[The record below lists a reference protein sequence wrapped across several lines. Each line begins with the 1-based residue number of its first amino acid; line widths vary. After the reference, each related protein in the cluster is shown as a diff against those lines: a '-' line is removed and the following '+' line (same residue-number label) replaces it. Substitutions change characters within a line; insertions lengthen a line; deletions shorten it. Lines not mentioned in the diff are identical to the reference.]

1 MLVKKYLLLPR
12 ITREMLRNYKFP
24 NNTITRKNT
33 SRFKVPD
40 FADILITNH
49 SKKEKKPSIRIGR
62 GAFSALE
69 GKNEEEFS
77 VFNYLIYPKDVPKE
91 LHLSAIRYNENKG
104 LFYVIPAEKQVINN
118 ALKNNDAQLFI
129 VANAVQLFSQQS
141 KFVQFIIELRE
152 KIGYQKIIYLP
163 CVGDPTSFAL
173 LTYMGVDLFDS
184 MAPII
189 DARNEVLL
197 FPEGNYKKN
206 ELKELPCSCP
216 SCNNT
221 SPDEMSYSDILD
233 HNYFA
238 VLNEIKHVRNA
249 IESGSL
255 RELVET
261 RVRVNPTLTAM
272 LRILDFD
279 YLKYLE
285 ERTPIVR
292 KNKLLATTKESL
304 FRPEIKR
311 FQERVLKRYEKP
323 NSAKILLLL
332 PCSAKKPYSFSK
344 SHKLFREQLFNT
356 ENPYVVHEVI
366 VTSPLGLVPR
376 ELELTY
382 PASKYDIAVTGK
394 WDEDEK
400 KMIRE
405 LLQQYLVINTYEKII
420 VHLPQAILDFVA
432 DLLKSSKI
440 TCIESPTSRES
451 LDKLSDIL
459 KKTTDQ
465 YDFVESSRRMQENI
479 NSIAT
484 FQFGKEIAHRLLKDT
499 RIKGKY
505 PYQKIM
511 HNNNQLGMITEERG
525 LISLTI
531 AGAERIADFGKY
543 WVEIYTD
550 FTLKGSVFAPGVKDA
565 DESIRIGDE
574 IIVLRNNKVC
584 GVGIALMNGKE
595 MKESDHGEAIKTR
608 HRV

>member
-1 MLVKKYLLLPR
+1 
-12 ITREMLRNYKFP
+12 
-24 NNTITRKNT
+24 
-33 SRFKVPD
+33 
-40 FADILITNH
+40 
-49 SKKEKKPSIRIGR
+49 
-62 GAFSALE
+62 
-69 GKNEEEFS
+69 
-77 VFNYLIYPKDVPKE
+77 
-91 LHLSAIRYNENKG
+91 
-104 LFYVIPAEKQVINN
+104 
-118 ALKNNDAQLFI
+118 
-129 VANAVQLFSQQS
+129 
-141 KFVQFIIELRE
+141 
-152 KIGYQKIIYLP
+152 
-163 CVGDPTSFAL
+163 
-173 LTYMGVDLFDS
+173 
-184 MAPII
+184 
-189 DARNEVLL
+189 
-197 FPEGNYKKN
+197 
-206 ELKELPCSCP
+206 
-216 SCNNT
+216 
-221 SPDEMSYSDILD
+221 MSYSDILD

-249 IESGSL
+249 IEIGSL

-344 SHKLFREQLFNT
+344 SHKLFRWQLFNT
-356 ENPYVVHEVI
+356 KNPYVVHEVI
-366 VTSPLGLVPR
+366 VTSPPGLVPR

-405 LLQQYLVINTYEKII
+405 LLHQYLEINTYEKII

-531 AGAERIADFGKY
+531 AGAERLADFGKY

-574 IIVLRNNKVC
+574 VIIVRNRKVC

-608 HRV
+608 HRI